1 MKASFLLFL
10 ILSCFAYDSNA
21 QTGIYKYA
29 DKSTKAEIE
38 LNLRRDGV
46 FFYSYSKD
54 WTNCITEGK
63 WRPLGSGKVILTT
76 AHQLSDYS
84 LEELEDPK
92 IKHLQVIIQGKEKG
106 QSPTSISSI
115 FINED
120 ETALLEMDGE
130 SGLKMLEERQKLM
143 MAASA
148 EIRDSLKNTDLP
160 RFYKYN
166 KVKDIKSITI
176 EFDQREL
183 IIPIKNPKATQIII
197 TTAFATNAAY
207 HYMAGVE
214 FIADGK
220 FIREEGSTIKLKK
233 QKR

>member
-1 MKASFLLFL
+1 M
-10 ILSCFAYDSNA
+10 SCFAYDSNA

-63 WRPLGSGKVILTT
+63 WRPLGSGKVVLTT
-76 AHQLSDYS
+76 AHQLTDYT
-84 LEELEDPK
+84 LEEVEDPN
-92 IKHLQVIIQGKEKG
+92 IKHLQVIIQGKGKG
-106 QSPTSISSI
+106 QSPTSISSL
-115 FINED
+115 FINEN

-148 EIRDSLKNTDLP
+148 ETRDSLKNTDPP

-183 IIPIKNPKATQIII
+183 TIPIENPKATKIII
-197 TTAFATNAAY
+197 TTAFAPNAAY

-220 FIREEGSTIKLKK
+220 FIREEGSSIKLKK

>member
-1 MKASFLLFL
+1 MKHLLLLSFILFL
-10 ILSCFAYDSNA
+10 SAYNSKA
-21 QTGIYKYA
+21 QTGIYKYE
-29 DKSTKAEIE
+29 DKSTKEEIE
-38 LNLRRDGV
+38 LNLRRDGA
-46 FFYSYSKD
+46 FFYSYNKD
-54 WTNCITEGK
+54 WTNCITQGK
-63 WRPLGSGKVILTT
+63 WRPLGSGKVVLTS
-76 AHQLSDYS
+76 AFQLADYR
-84 LEELEDPK
+84 LEELEDSTV
-92 IKHLQVIIQGKEKG
+92 KHLQVIIQGKGKG

-148 EIRDSLKNTDLP
+148 EIRDSLKNNDPP
-160 RFYKYN
+160 RFYKY
-166 KVKDIKSITI
+166 KQKKSLESITI

-183 IIPIKNPKATQIII
+183 TIPIKNPKANKIII

-207 HYMAGVE
+207 HYMNAVE
-214 FIADGK
+214 FISDGK
-220 FIREEGSTIKLKK
+220 FIREEGSSIKLKK

>member
-1 MKASFLLFL
+1 MKYSLLLFL
-10 ILSCFAYDSNA
+10 IAILSTYNSTA
-21 QTGIYKYA
+21 QTGIYKYE
-29 DKSTKAEIE
+29 DKSTKEEIE

-46 FFYSYSKD
+46 FFYSYNKD

-63 WRPLGSGKVILTT
+63 WRPLNKGKVILTT
-76 AHQLSDYS
+76 THQLTNYT
-84 LEELEDPK
+84 LEELEDPEVQ
-92 IKHLQVIIQGKEKG
+92 HLQIIVLGKGKG

-120 ETALLEMDGE
+120 ETARLEMDGE

-143 MAASA
+143 TSASA
-148 EIRDSLKNTDLP
+148 EIRDSLKNNDPP

-166 KVKDIKSITI
+166 KKKAIKSITM

-183 IIPIKNPKATQIII
+183 TIPVENPKATKIII

-207 HYMAGVE
+207 HYMNGVE
-214 FIADGK
+214 FISEGK
-220 FIREEGSTIKLKK
+220 FIHEEGSSLKLKK

>member
-1 MKASFLLFL
+1 MKYSLLLSL
-10 ILSCFAYDSNA
+10 ILFFSAYNSKA
-21 QTGIYKYA
+21 QTGIYKYE
-29 DKSTKAEIE
+29 DKSTKEEIE
-38 LNLRRDGV
+38 LNLRRDGA
-46 FFYSYSKD
+46 FFYTHNKD
-54 WTNCITEGK
+54 WSNCITQGK
-63 WRPLGSGKVILTT
+63 WRPLGSGKVVLTSDF
-76 AHQLSDYS
+76 QLADYT
-84 LEELEDPK
+84 LEELEDSTV
-92 IKHLQVIIQGKEKG
+92 KHLQVIIQGKGKG

-148 EIRDSLKNTDLP
+148 EIRDSLKNSDP
-160 RFYKYN
+160 SRFYKY
-166 KVKDIKSITI
+166 KRKKSLESITI

-183 IIPIKNPKATQIII
+183 TIPIKNPKANKIII

-207 HYMAGVE
+207 HYMNAVE
-214 FIADGK
+214 FISDGK
-220 FIREEGSTIKLKK
+220 FIREEGSSLKLKK

>member
-1 MKASFLLFL
+1 MKSSLLLFL
-10 ILSCFAYDSNA
+10 IALLFTYNSAA
-21 QTGIYKYA
+21 QTGIYKYE
-29 DKSTKAEIE
+29 DKSTKEEIE

-46 FFYSYSKD
+46 FFYSYNKD
-54 WTNCITEGK
+54 WTNCITQGK

-76 AHQLSDYS
+76 AHQLTDYT
-84 LEELEDPK
+84 LEELENPE
-92 IKHLQVIIQGKEKG
+92 IQHLQLIIQGKGKG

-120 ETALLEMDGE
+120 ETARLEMDGE

-143 MAASA
+143 MSASA
-148 EIRDSLKNTDLP
+148 EVRDSLKNNDPP

-166 KVKDIKSITI
+166 KKKAIKSITI

-183 IIPIKNPKATQIII
+183 TIPLENPKATQIII

-220 FIREEGSTIKLKK
+220 FIREEGSSIKLKK

>member
-1 MKASFLLFL
+1 MKSSLLLLL
-10 ILSCFAYDSNA
+10 IALLAACNSTA
-21 QTGIYKYA
+21 QTGIYKYE
-29 DKSTKAEIE
+29 DKSTKEEIE
-38 LNLRRDGV
+38 LNLRKDGA
-46 FFYSYSKD
+46 FFYTYNKD

-76 AHQLSDYS
+76 AYQLTDYT
-84 LEELEDPK
+84 LEEIEDPN
-92 IKHLQVIIQGKEKG
+92 ISHLQLIIQGKGKG
-106 QSPTSISSI
+106 QSPTSISSV
-115 FINED
+115 FINDD
-120 ETALLEMDGE
+120 ETASLEMDGE

-143 MAASA
+143 MTASA
-148 EIRDSLKNTDLP
+148 EVRDSLKNSDPP

-166 KVKDIKSITI
+166 KKKAIKSITI

-183 IIPIKNPKATQIII
+183 TIPIENPKATQIII
-197 TTAFATNAAY
+197 TTAFAKNAAY

-220 FIREEGSTIKLKK
+220 FIREEGSSIKLKK

>member
-1 MKASFLLFL
+1 MKSSLLLFL
-10 ILSCFAYDSNA
+10 VALFCSYNSNA
-21 QTGIYKYA
+21 QTGIYKYE
-29 DKSTKAEIE
+29 DKSTKEEIE
-38 LNLRRDGV
+38 LNLRRDGA
-46 FFYSYSKD
+46 FFYSYNKG

-63 WRPLGSGKVILTT
+63 WRPLGSGKVLLTT
-76 AHQLSDYS
+76 AYQLTDYT
-84 LEELEDPK
+84 LEEIEDSK
-92 IKHLQVIIQGKEKG
+92 IPYLQVIIQGKGKG

-120 ETALLEMDGE
+120 ETASLEMDGE

-143 MAASA
+143 MAASR
-148 EIRDSLKNTDLP
+148 EVRDSLKNSGSP
-160 RFYKYN
+160 RFYRYN
-166 KVKDIKSITI
+166 KKKAIKSITI

-183 IIPIKNPKATQIII
+183 TIPIENPKATQIII
-197 TTAFATNAAY
+197 TTAFAKNAAY

-220 FIREEGSTIKLKK
+220 FIREEGSSIKLKK